1 MNNKSEKKII
11 YICEKSKTLKKIFL
25 SSFDLNEFE
34 LFFYDDSYDL
44 LKEISNSNPDG
55 VLFSSLS
62 FPINSFELIKF
73 IKSNVNTKSIF
84 VGLYYLSD
92 ENFSNFFID
101 ELNVDY
107 VFTLNSE
114 TIESHVKNISN
125 KINKLEKNYND
136 FSEKDLIINISNV
149 ISKDSYKKN
158 NIKKFDKFLFR

>member
-11 YICEKSKTLKKIFL
+11 YICEKSKTLKNIFL
-25 SSFDLNEFE
+25 SSFELNEFE

-84 VGLYYLSD
+84 VGLYFLSD
-92 ENFSNFFID
+92 ENFSDFFID
-101 ELNVDY
+101 ELNVEIFLTWLSI
-107 VFTLNSE
+107 VSE
-114 TIESHVKNISN
+114 FKVK
-125 KINKLEKNYND
+125 K
-136 FSEKDLIINISNV
+136 
-149 ISKDSYKKN
+149 
-158 NIKKFDKFLFR
+158 

>member
-11 YICEKSKTLKKIFL
+11 YICEKSKTLKNIFL

-84 VGLYYLSD
+84 VGLYFLSD
-92 ENFSNFFID
+92 ETF
-101 ELNVDY
+101 
-107 VFTLNSE
+107 
-114 TIESHVKNISN
+114 
-125 KINKLEKNYND
+125 
-136 FSEKDLIINISNV
+136 LI
-149 ISKDSYKKN
+149 
-158 NIKKFDKFLFR
+158 FLLMN